1 MFLMCFLMVLMS
13 NVNFFKKIIMIRFQL
28 KNIFEKHHASHYE
41 THI

>member
-13 NVNFFKKIIMIRFQL
+13 KVNLKKTIIMIHFQL
-28 KNIFEKHHASHYE
+28 KNIFEKHHASHYQ